1 MAIYKKGADPVALRA
16 SAERLTGHAREC
28 DGVKAEAGRAVQA
41 LRGQWGGSDLDQ
53 LMERWPPVE
62 AQLTAFG
69 TDLGRLAEA
78 LRRNAGQQ
86 DTTSNAGSAAGGVP
100 GSPGVPGAAGLAGL
114 AGYDLTKALF
124 SPFKM
129 LGTLGSVGGLALKL
143 KNFTN
148 NLGHF
153 DDELGL
159 FKNLKN
165 AWTTGHLA
173 DFGDALAP
181 KNWSKLSTFVP
192 ALEDGSKLAK
202 GLGAFGKV
210 LGPAGVALGGFTV
223 ANDISQGH
231 YGRATYDGAMTAL
244 SAVALVPVPPVNAIA
259 GAAAGAMA
267 VGELVYDHWDDISDF
282 TSEATHAVSDF
293 AGDVADTAG
302 DVISSL
308 NPFD

>member
-1 MAIYKKGADPVALRA
+1 MAIYRKGADPVALRA

-28 DGVKAEAGRAVQA
+28 DGVKTEAGRAVQA
-41 LRGQWGGSDLDQ
+41 LRGQWGGADLDH

-62 AQLTAFG
+62 AQLTQFG
-69 TDLGRLAEA
+69 SDLGRLAEA

-86 DTTSNAGSAAGGVP
+86 DTTSGAGSAAGGVP
-100 GSPGVPGAAGLAGL
+100 GLPGVPGPAGL

-124 SPFKM
+124 TPFKL
-129 LGTLGSVGGLALKL
+129 LGTIGTVSGLALKL

-148 NLGHF
+148 NLGHL

-159 FKNLKN
+159 FTNLKN
-165 AWTTGHLA
+165 AWKTGALA

-181 KNWSKLSTFVP
+181 KNWSKLSGFVP
-192 ALEDGSKLAK
+192 ALEDGSRLAK
-202 GLGAFGKV
+202 GLGAMGKV

-223 ANDISQGH
+223 ANDISEGH

-267 VGELVYDHWDDISDF
+267 VGELVYDHWDDISHF
-282 TSEATHAVSDF
+282 TSEATDAVGDF
-293 AGDVADTAG
+293 AGDVADKAG
-302 DVISSL
+302 DVVSSL